1 MSAMSKQG
9 ERATIREDVDPMLTA
24 NSALRCR
31 AKPKRTGQPC
41 RALAVSGRSF
51 FRMHDARGGAKAGSE
66 NPRWKHS
73 GRSAE
78 AVTMRK
84 FANQKGREF
93 REPA

>member
-1 MSAMSKQG
+1 
-9 ERATIREDVDPMLTA
+9 
-24 NSALRCR
+24 
-31 AKPKRTGQPC
+31 
-41 RALAVSGRSF
+41 
-51 FRMHDARGGAKAGSE
+51 MHDARGGAKAGSE

-93 REPA
+93 REPAWMLHDEQQNWRSCAVR